1 MSRRACYLRVAMAGA
16 ALSLV
21 ALAAVWFLSP
31 RDDLV
36 VSRRAGLPAGVT
48 ADPGQSGAV
57 VRGEE
62 RLVDV
67 YFGGSSSCPM
77 ELDRAEFA
85 AGVLTVHFTSPRASG
100 PCTADLA
107 YTTTTITLPPE
118 APSSD
123 ELDVRIVID
132 E

>member
-1 MSRRACYLRVAMAGA
+1 MVGA

-31 RDDLV
+31 GDDLV
-36 VSRRAGLPAGVT
+36 ISQRAGLPAGVS
-48 ADPGQSGAV
+48 ADPGHSGAV

-67 YFGGSSSCPM
+67 YIGGSSSCPT

-85 AGVLTVHFTSPRASG
+85 DGVLTVHFTSPRASG

-107 YTTTTITLPPE
+107 YTTTTIALPPE

-132 E
+132 D